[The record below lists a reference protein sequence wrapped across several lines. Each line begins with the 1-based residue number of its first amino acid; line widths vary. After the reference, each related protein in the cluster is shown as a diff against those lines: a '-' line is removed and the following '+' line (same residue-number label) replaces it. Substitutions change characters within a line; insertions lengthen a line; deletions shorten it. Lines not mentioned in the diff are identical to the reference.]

1 MRLTALVL
9 SLSLL
14 AAGSARAEEPP
25 PPAPTPA
32 PAAATPPPA
41 TPPPADQSAPAASPA
56 AAPAADATPQK
67 VADAPKPAP
76 GLIDDGPVSKLRL
89 GAWVGVALT
98 VAVLTAGSIFG
109 LAAQS
114 RGDEVSRRLVF
125 VDENGLPR
133 KFDESAQKDDA
144 NLRKEGKLYNGLAI
158 GFYSAAGALAVVTT
172 VLFVV
177 DATRKSKK
185 RASII
190 GAPLFTQG
198 GAGLSIGGSF

>member
-1 MRLTALVL
+1 MRLTAIVL
-9 SLSLL
+9 SLALL

-32 PAAATPPPA
+32 PATT
-41 TPPPADQSAPAASPA
+41 TPPPADPASAPAATTPTPTP
-56 AAPAADATPQK
+56 APAADATPQK

-98 VAVLTAGSIFG
+98 VAVQTAGSIFG

-125 VDENGLPR
+125 VDANNEPR